1 MKTRWFKTLTI
12 VAIATLSFNT
22 LAAEISHV
30 SVRQRWPWSRLVDI
44 DYVIADAPEAV
55 DITVS
60 AFNGGQPLVLDNG
73 LSGDLYGITGQGAR
87 RIIWDPTQSQY
98 TNAEVLSQ
106 FRVTLTPNPV
116 PLYMIVDLTKE
127 AGAEGQI
134 EYVYEADLTNGLW
147 GAWVRN
153 PVTNALGE
161 AIVDSV
167 VWTGAATNDIYK
179 TDRLVLRRVPAG
191 SYTMGGNG
199 YPTYAMSLTKACYV
213 GVFEVTQGQW
223 QRVMGQNPSGFINPT
238 GPVEKVSYEF
248 IRGSVSQGAGY
259 EWPTNDHVYS
269 ESFIGRIRKK
279 ISDLAGF
286 DLPTEAQWEYAC
298 RAGTTS
304 FFNDGIDG
312 SHTNQLN
319 NLGWWSGNSGSKTHT
334 VGQKTPN
341 AWGLYD
347 MHGNVWEW
355 CLDWNGTPVS
365 GSDPAGADSGSKRVI
380 RGGSFDYAAVG
391 SPSSR
396 SNLAPS
402 DKYNSAGFRLFGTLP

>member
-1 MKTRWFKTLTI
+1 MKMTKILTGMM
-12 VAIATLSFNT
+12 VVCFAFGA
-22 LAAEISHV
+22 AAEGPAISDV
-30 SVRQRWPWSRLVDI
+30 TVRQRWPWSKLVDI
-44 DYVIADAPEAV
+44 DYVLSGATRDMDIAL
-55 DITVS
+55 S
-60 AFNGGQPLVLDNG
+60 AFNGETPI
-73 LSGDLYGITGQGAR
+73 DLTAHSLAGEITGVSDGAH
-87 RIIWDPTQSQY
+87 RIVWDPTVTAC
-98 TNAEVLSQ
+98 TNLGVLGQ
-106 FRVTLTPNPV
+106 FRVTLTPTPV
-116 PLYMIVDLTKE
+116 PLYMIVDLTKTN
-127 AGAEGQI
+127 GAEGQV
-134 EYVYEADLTNGLW
+134 EYVHESDMTNGLW

-153 PVTNALGE
+153 PVTNIGTVVE
-161 AIVDSV
+161 SV
-167 VWTGAATNDIYK
+167 VWTGVTTNDIYK
-179 TDRLVLRRVPAG
+179 TDKLVLRRVPAG

-402 DKYNSAGFRLFGTLP
+402 DKYNSAGFRIFGTLP